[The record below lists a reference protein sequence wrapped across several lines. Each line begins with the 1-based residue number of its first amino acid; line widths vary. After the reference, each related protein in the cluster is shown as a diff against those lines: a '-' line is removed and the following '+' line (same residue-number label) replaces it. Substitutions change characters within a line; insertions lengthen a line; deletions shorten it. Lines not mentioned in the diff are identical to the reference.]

1 MKSFK
6 LSFILVIFLLA
17 GCASSTKVLES
28 DFQKV
33 AMRKEG
39 ALLTVNLQTNGRV
52 RDDKTCHLSISD
64 GQNHFELSLNRGV
77 GDYALPL
84 QSGEGVVEITKISCG
99 PFYYYDLKNQGA
111 SFKLKSQK
119 IKYLGY
125 IDFELE
131 DKGKLEWG
139 HSTMNEDQLR
149 NRAQRMGFNEDTLE
163 IDLLKL

>member
-1 MKSFK
+1 MKK
-6 LSFILVIFLLA
+6 TELSLFFVALFFT
-17 GCASSTKVLES
+17 GCATSTKVLES

-33 AMRKEG
+33 SMTKEG
-39 ALLTVNLQTNGRV
+39 VLLTVNLQTNGRV
-52 RDDKTCHLSISD
+52 RDDKSCYLNID
-64 GQNHFELSLNRGV
+64 AGKNHFQLLIKRGV

-84 QSGEGVVEITKISCG
+84 QSGEGDVEITKISCG

-111 SFKLKSQK
+111 TFQVKREKV
-119 IKYLGY
+119 KYLGF

-139 HSTMNEDQLR
+139 HSTMNENHLR
-149 NRAQRMGFNEDTLE
+149 QRAQRMGLNDDSLE